1 MTRAL
6 IVDDEAPARKMVR
19 EALTALDVGE
29 EGRAVEVVGECAN
42 GPEAVAAVTSAER
55 AGAPVGLLFL
65 DVQMPGLTGFE
76 VLDELG
82 ARGVTVPPVVF
93 STAFDQ
99 HAVQAFEVA
108 AVDYLLKPFTQARF
122 GEAVGRALAAARDG
136 GGPRP
141 AARAVEAA
149 RGARPYAERLLV
161 ESGGV
166 YVPVAVDDVVW
177 AEAAGDYTTLHTLTA
192 AGERRAYLASQG
204 IGALAER
211 LDPAR
216 FARVHRSTVV
226 ALDALRAVERDGSGG
241 FVVRLADGATVRVSR
256 TYADV
261 VRDLM
266 A

>member
-19 EALTALDVGE
+19 EALAALGADV
-29 EGRAVEVVGECAN
+29 AVVGECAN
-42 GPEAVAAVTSAER
+42 GPEAVAAVATAEAEGR
-55 AGAPVGLLFL
+55 PVGLLFL

-76 VLDELG
+76 TLEAIE
-82 ARGVTVPPVVF
+82 ARGLAVPAVVF

-99 HAVQAFEVA
+99 HAVRAFEVA

-122 GEAVGRALAAARDG
+122 AEAVGRALAAGAPG
-136 GGPRP
+136 
-141 AARAVEAA
+141 RAVEVVRQAGP
-149 RGARPYAERLLV
+149 RYAERLLV
-161 ESGGV
+161 EDGGV
-166 YVPVAVDDVVW
+166 FVPVATVDVLWV
-177 AEAAGDYTTLHTLTA
+177 EAAGDYAKLHTRGRT
-192 AGERRAYLASQG
+192 YLAGQG

-226 ALDALRAVERDGSGG
+226 ALDALRALERDNSGG
-241 FVVRLADGATVRVSR
+241 FLARLADGATVRVSR
-256 TYADV
+256 TYADAI
-261 VRDLM
+261 RDMM